1 MLNKGGVLRI
11 FPNDINKAFWFVSTI
26 YTILN
31 RFSNELYDIYRKQFS
46 HFIGWRFYEN
56 RFSCQGLT
64 SHTPLRFP
72 FLRSSR
78 PRSLAE
84 AEGGPGDIGPV
95 KLHAVAPRFLEDIAK
110 REKIGD

>member
-1 MLNKGGVLRI
+1 MNFRI
-11 FPNDINKAFWFVSTI
+11 FTEIIQSFN
-26 YTILN
+26 
-31 RFSNELYDIYRKQFS
+31 
-46 HFIGWRFYEN
+46 GWRFYEK

-84 AEGGPGDIGPV
+84 AEGGPGIGEV
-95 KLHAVAPRFLEDIAK
+95 KLHAVVPRFLEDIAK
-110 REKIGD
+110 WEKNGD

>member
-1 MLNKGGVLRI
+1 MILTNPFVLYRQYTPSRIAFQMNFRI
-11 FPNDINKAFWFVSTI
+11 FTENNSVFLMD
-26 YTILN
+26 
-31 RFSNELYDIYRKQFS
+31 
-46 HFIGWRFYEN
+46 GGFYEN

-95 KLHAVAPRFLEDIAK
+95 KLHAVVPRFLEAIA
-110 REKIGD
+110 RWENNGD

>member
-1 MLNKGGVLRI
+1 MRIVL
-11 FPNDINKAFWFVSTI
+11 NDINKSFCFVSTI

-31 RFSNELYDIYRKQFS
+31 RFTNEFYDVCRKFFS

-78 PRSLAE
+78 PKSLT
-84 AEGGPGDIGPV
+84 EGEGIPGIGPE
-95 KLHAVAPRFLEDIAK
+95 KLHAVMPRFLEAIA
-110 REKIGD
+110 RGERMGNESC

>member
-1 MLNKGGVLRI
+1 MVNTEGVLRI
-11 FPNDINKAFWFVSTI
+11 ILNDISKSFCFVSTI

-31 RFSNELYDIYRKQFS
+31 RFSNEFYDVYRKQFS
-46 HFIGWRFYEN
+46 HFIAWRFYEN

-78 PRSLAE
+78 PKSLAE
-84 AEGGPGDIGPV
+84 AEGIPGIGPV
-95 KLHAVAPRFLEDIAK
+95 KHHAVVPKILEAIAK
-110 REKIGD
+110 WEKNGS

>member
-1 MLNKGGVLRI
+1 MDGV
-11 FPNDINKAFWFVSTI
+11 
-26 YTILN
+26 
-31 RFSNELYDIYRKQFS
+31 
-46 HFIGWRFYEN
+46 FYEN

-84 AEGGPGDIGPV
+84 AEGGPGTGEV
-95 KLHAVAPRFLEDIAK
+95 KLHTVAPRFLEAIVK
-110 REKIGD
+110 REKNGD

>member
-1 MLNKGGVLRI
+1 MVNTEGVLRI
-11 FPNDINKAFWFVSTI
+11 VLNDISKSFCFVSTI

-31 RFSNELYDIYRKQFS
+31 RFSNVFYVIYRKQFS
-46 HFIGWRFYEN
+46 HFIAWRFYEK

-78 PRSLAE
+78 PKSLAE
-84 AEGGPGDIGPV
+84 AEDIPGIGPV
-95 KLHAVAPRFLEDIAK
+95 KHHAVVPRFLKAIAK
-110 REKIGD
+110 

>member
-1 MLNKGGVLRI
+1 MNFRI
-11 FPNDINKAFWFVSTI
+11 FTEKNAVFLMDGV
-26 YTILN
+26 
-31 RFSNELYDIYRKQFS
+31 
-46 HFIGWRFYEN
+46 FYEN

-84 AEGGPGDIGPV
+84 AEGGTGIGPV
-95 KLHAVAPRFLEDIAK
+95 KLHAVAPMFLEAIA
-110 REKIGD
+110 RWEKNGD